1 MESILQGNST
11 TLIAV
16 SDSLAR
22 HVELA
27 VQATVAVNAREHLPS
42 TGVHWQQGVIVT
54 AAHTVK
60 RDEDITV
67 SLPDGHTIAAT
78 LAGLDLGTD
87 LAALRVDSVELPV
100 AKLGNSSTL
109 KLGQIVLAVGHGG
122 KRGHF
127 AGLGIV
133 GGLGGS
139 WRTWR
144 GAQIERFIRP
154 DLSFY
159 PGFSGSALVDTLG
172 LVVGINTTGL
182 SRRSP
187 LAIPTSTVHTVVAEL
202 LKKGRIA
209 RGFLGVGLQ
218 PVYLP
223 DSLKHKLNLAG
234 QNGVILLGVEPDGPA
249 DKAGFLIG
257 DVLLKLDG
265 KVMAEISD
273 VQDILASEY
282 VGKTIKASLIRAGN
296 SVECSLTIG
305 ERPGNRD

>member
-1 MESILQGNST
+1 MESISAGNDT
-11 TLIAV
+11 TLVDV
-16 SDSLAR
+16 SDSLAKY
-22 HVELA
+22 VEQVL
-27 VQATVAVNAREHLPS
+27 QATVAVNAREHLPS

-60 RDEDITV
+60 KDEDITV

-87 LAALRVDSVELPV
+87 LAALRVDSGELPV

-122 KRGHF
+122 NRGHF

-133 GGLGGS
+133 GGLGGP

-144 GAQIERFIRP
+144 GAQIDRFIRP
-154 DLSFY
+154 DLSVY
-159 PGFSGSALVDTLG
+159 PGFSGSTLVNTQG

-182 SRRSP
+182 SRRTP
-187 LAIPTSTVHTVVAEL
+187 LSIPASTVQRVVEEL
-202 LKKGRIA
+202 LKKGRVA

-223 DSLKHKLNLAG
+223 DSLKHKLNLER

-257 DVLLKLDG
+257 DVLLDLDG
-265 KVMAEISD
+265 KPMAKISD
-273 VQDILASEY
+273 VQDILAPEY
-282 VGKTIKASLIRAGN
+282 VGKTVKASLIRAGN
-296 SVECSLTIG
+296 SVECSITIG
-305 ERPGNRD
+305 ERPGNKD